1 MNLNWAEKYLI
12 ILLRETYHF
21 FSIHGYHIS
30 NIEYD
35 GYSRDGLFVMYENY
49 LKKNK
54 IFIKYTPGFD
64 FLVIKE
70 GGLMRKQTTISVS
83 EILELSTLNQIND
96 GTQNEFEVF
105 KQQVSLCVKY
115 LKENSKLI

>member
-1 MNLNWAEKYLI
+1 
-12 ILLRETYHF
+12 
-21 FSIHGYHIS
+21 
-30 NIEYD
+30 
-35 GYSRDGLFVMYENY
+35 
-49 LKKNK
+49 
-54 IFIKYTPGFD
+54 
-64 FLVIKE
+64 
-70 GGLMRKQTTISVS
+70 MRKQTTISVS